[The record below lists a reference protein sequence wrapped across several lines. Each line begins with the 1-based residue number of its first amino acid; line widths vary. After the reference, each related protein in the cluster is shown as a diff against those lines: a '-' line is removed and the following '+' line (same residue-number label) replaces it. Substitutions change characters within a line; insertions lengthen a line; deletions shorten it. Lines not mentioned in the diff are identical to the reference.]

1 MLHFFLLRSNEICCI
16 IKTKFFIISRK
27 IIFLLNKLWLVTICS
42 SKTTNHNKKLKSK
55 ILKS

>member
-42 SKTTNHNKKLKSK
+42 SKTTNHNKKFKATF
-55 ILKS
+55 